1 MELNQD
7 FREFFEFLNKN
18 EVRYLI
24 VGGYAVAFHGHPRY
38 TKDIDVWI
46 DATPENAARLIQA
59 VRDFGFASIGLRI
72 EDFLAPGYT
81 IQLGVVPNRIDL
93 LTSARDLDFELCF
106 ASRVE
111 AVVGGVTVH
120 MIGLDHLKQNKRAA
134 GRSQDLADLEHLE

>member
-24 VGGYAVAFHGHPRY
+24 VGGFAVAFHGHPRY
-38 TKDIDVWI
+38 TKDIDIWI
-46 DATPENAARLIQA
+46 DATQENAARLIQSL
-59 VRDFGFASIGLRI
+59 RDFGFASIGLLV

-93 LTSARDLDFELCF
+93 LTSARGLEFEPCF

-120 MIGLDHLKQNKRAA
+120 VIDLDHLKQNKRAA

>member
-24 VGGYAVAFHGHPRY
+24 VGGFAVAFHGHPRY
-38 TKDIDVWI
+38 TKDIDIWI
-46 DATPENAARLIQA
+46 DATPNNAVRLIQSL
-59 VRDFGFASIGLRI
+59 RDFGFASIGLLV

-93 LTSARDLDFELCF
+93 LTSARGLDFESCF

-120 MIGLDHLKQNKRAA
+120 VIDLDHLKQNKRAA
-134 GRSQDLADLEHLE
+134 GWSQDLADLEHLE